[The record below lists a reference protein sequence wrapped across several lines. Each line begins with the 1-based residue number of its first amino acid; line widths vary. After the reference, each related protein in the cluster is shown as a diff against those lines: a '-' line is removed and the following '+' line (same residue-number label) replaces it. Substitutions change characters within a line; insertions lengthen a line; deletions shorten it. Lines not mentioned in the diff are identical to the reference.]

1 MGKRKGDIDM
11 IKIVRLLL
19 CGAGA
24 FCTLFLCGY
33 HHILEKVNPDVTP
46 AMFVLS
52 IIFIAVAAWLIL
64 EAYLSLKKENNELW
78 DRLEELELEQKRM
91 NKREEE

>member
-1 MGKRKGDIDM
+1 M
-11 IKIVRLLL
+11 IKIARLLL

-52 IIFIAVAAWLIL
+52 LIFIAVAAWLIL
-64 EAYLSLKKENNELW
+64 EGYLSLRKENGELW

-91 NKREEE
+91 NKKDGE